1 MHTIRI
7 WDLPT
12 RLFHWLLALCVIGLL
27 ITGTLGGAWM
37 EWHLRLGYAVLAL
50 LLFRLVWGFL
60 GGRWSRFASFIY
72 SPRSLRGYLRGR
84 APLEH
89 TAGHTPLGALS
100 VFALLLALATQVGTG
115 LMSDDE
121 IATFGPL
128 TRFVS
133 GETVSAATGFHKNVG
148 QYLVIGL
155 LLLHLLAIAW
165 HLFVKR
171 QPLVKPM
178 VLGDKQLP
186 APLPPSRDGLWDR
199 ALAGTLLGV
208 CAAFVAWLVSVGY
221 AV

>member
-12 RLFHWLLALCVIGLL
+12 RLFHWLLALCVIGL
-27 ITGTLGGAWM
+27 ITTGTLGGAWM

-60 GGRWSRFASFIY
+60 GGRWSRFASFVY
-72 SPRSLRGYLRGR
+72 SPRSLLRYLRGR

-100 VFALLLALATQVGTG
+100 VFALLLALAAQVGSG

-128 TRFVS
+128 VRFVS
-133 GETVSAATGFHKNVG
+133 GETVSAATGFHKDVG

-155 LLLHLLAIAW
+155 LVLHLLAIAW
-165 HLFVKR
+165 YLFVKR
-171 QPLVKPM
+171 QPLVHPM
-178 VLGDKQLP
+178 LKGDKQLP
-186 APLPPSRDGLWDR
+186 APLPPSRDGRWDR
-199 ALAGTLLGV
+199 ALAGALLGV
-208 CAAFVAWLVSVGY
+208 CSAFVAWLVSVGY
-221 AV
+221 AL

>member
-1 MHTIRI
+1 MYVIRI

-12 RLFHWLLALCVIGLL
+12 RLFHWLLVLCVGGL
-27 ITGTLGGAWM
+27 IATGTVGGVWM
-37 EWHLRLGYAVLAL
+37 EWHLRLGYAVLTL
-50 LLFRLVWGFL
+50 LLFRLLWGFL

-72 SPRSLRGYLRGR
+72 SPRSLMDYLRGQ

-128 TRFVS
+128 ARFVS
-133 GETVSAATGFHKNVG
+133 GDTVLAATGFHKDIG

-155 LLLHLLAIAW
+155 VALHLLAIVWYRA
-165 HLFVKR
+165 VRR
-171 QPLVKPM
+171 QSLTKPM
-178 VLGDKQLP
+178 VLGNKHLFSP
-186 APLPPSRDGLWDR
+186 VAPSSDGLWDR
-199 ALAGTLLGV
+199 IMAAALLGV
-208 CAAFVAWLVSVGY
+208 CAVFVSWLVSVGY
-221 AV
+221 AF

>member
-12 RLFHWLLALCVIGLL
+12 RLFHWLLALCVIGL
-27 ITGTLGGAWM
+27 ITTGTLGGAWM

-60 GGRWSRFASFIY
+60 GGRWSRFASFAY
-72 SPRSLRGYLRGR
+72 SPRSLLRYLRGR

-100 VFALLLALATQVGTG
+100 VFALLLALAAQVGSG

-128 TRFVS
+128 ARFVS
-133 GETVSAATGFHKNVG
+133 GETVSAATGFHKDVG

-155 LLLHLLAIAW
+155 LVLHLLAIGW
-165 HLFVKR
+165 YLFVKR

-178 VLGDKQLP
+178 LKGDKQLP
-186 APLPPSRDGLWDR
+186 APLPPSRDGHWDR
-199 ALAGTLLGV
+199 ALAGALLGV
-208 CAAFVAWLVSVGY
+208 CSAFVAWLVSVGY
-221 AV
+221 AP